1 MITFFTIPKSFI
13 GHSAVIQ
20 ANAIRSW
27 TKIKDSQVILFGNDR
42 GVKELAEELGLIH
55 YPDLGVN
62 EFGTPLVSE
71 AFSIASRI
79 AVTKHLAYVNSDI
92 IFVSPLE
99 NIFRDLDYLSN
110 GWMLVGQ
117 RIDINI
123 SSILPFNE
131 GWDSELRQL
140 ALSNG
145 VLHGKAGIDY
155 FIFPRKL
162 EIQMPNFAVGRPGW
176 DSWLIYN
183 VRSKG
188 FALIDGTKEIFIL
201 HQNHPPAYKSYNSE
215 AQKNKSNAGGYYN
228 MGTIRDANYKL
239 VKSEMT
245 YGIKK
250 SWVGIFL
257 FLPPVRFML
266 SFKRR
271 FIEYLKK

>member
-1 MITFFTIPKSFI
+1 MITFFTIPKSFV

-27 TKIKDSQVILFGNDR
+27 TKIKDSKVILFGNDP

-71 AFSIASRI
+71 AFSIASKI
-79 AVTKHLAYVNSDI
+79 AETKYLAYVNSDI
-92 IFVSPLE
+92 IFVSILE
-99 NIFRDLDYLSN
+99 HILNDLDCLSI

-117 RIDINI
+117 RIDIDI
-123 SSILPFNE
+123 SSILSFNE
-131 GWDSELRQL
+131 GWDSELMQT
-140 ALSNG
+140 ALSVG

-155 FIFPRKL
+155 FIFPREL
-162 EIQMPNFAVGRPGW
+162 EIEMPNFAVGRPGW

-188 FALIDGTKEIFIL
+188 FALIDGTKEISIL
-201 HQNHPPAYKSYNSE
+201 HQNHAPAYKSYNSE

-228 MGTIRDANYKL
+228 MGTIRDANYRL
-239 VKSEMT
+239 
-245 YGIKK
+245 IKGEHSYCIEK
-250 SWVGIFL
+250 SWIGIFL
-257 FLPPVRFML
+257 FLPPVRFLL
-266 SFKRR
+266 SLKRR